1 MANLGLGIVFV
12 AVPWLYIDLNAA
24 GVLYFAWLASA
35 TLRPDGKGLFE
46 AQSLARDSRL
56 KLFRMGLV
64 TNLLN
69 PKAAVMYLAIIPQFI
84 DHGQGNTTAQGF
96 VLGGVQIIVRM
107 IVNSLIVLGAGTI
120 SGFVSTRPTWI
131 KWQRWVTGTLLS
143 TVAVMLAR
151 EVPQS
156 SSPLNRAIMLQDLRE
171 TPLR

>member
-12 AVPWLYIDLNAA
+12 AVPLLYIDLNAA

-69 PKAAVMYLAIIPQFI
+69 PFLQPAPNTPDPLTPLVWGLLAWVRRTVFNEAPTIAYDSSKNVQT
-84 DHGQGNTTAQGF
+84 GQTVTFGESSDDEMCFSDLFYYPAQGANF
-96 VLGGVQIIVRM
+96 VC
-107 IVNSLIVLGAGTI
+107 
-120 SGFVSTRPTWI
+120 SGF
-131 KWQRWVTGTLLS
+131 
-143 TVAVMLAR
+143 
-151 EVPQS
+151 
-156 SSPLNRAIMLQDLRE
+156 
-171 TPLR
+171 